1 MKRLLLISLVG
12 VVTLVSGA
20 VGATPRGE
28 SWFWLL
34 HEQEEAR
41 EYAQERAKEAA
52 LELAEL
58 DEFLGGALTDADTAQ
73 RATARLRRQVS
84 AQVAAW
90 EMAER
95 RAWRVAVLEDRE
107 QGRGMQRALALGR
120 PQGARDWQSKAD
132 LLEAVAEWQGNAG
145 ELMRRRG
152 ELTTTYAQYRARD
165 AAAEKDREEIA
176 RQARER
182 AEEQEIQREL
192 ARTARDLREEIE
204 GAQKNPTTEDFHRRK
219 GALVPPIS
227 GPPDFGFG
235 PRAQEN
241 SASFVRHTGLTYLVE
256 GGRQVRSVGDGL
268 VVFAGNMP
276 GYGRLLIVDHGGGY
290 HSLYAHLE
298 EREVDIG
305 DPVRNRQ
312 VLGSTGSSGSLE
324 GPKFYFELRQGGVP
338 VDPGPWFVSQ

>member
-1 MKRLLLISLVG
+1 M
-12 VVTLVSGA
+12 
-20 VGATPRGE
+20 
-28 SWFWLL
+28 
-34 HEQEEAR
+34 
-41 EYAQERAKEAA
+41 
-52 LELAEL
+52 
-58 DEFLGGALTDADTAQ
+58 
-73 RATARLRRQVS
+73 
-84 AQVAAW
+84 
-90 EMAER
+90 
-95 RAWRVAVLEDRE
+95 
-107 QGRGMQRALALGR
+107 
-120 PQGARDWQSKAD
+120 RDWRRKAD
-132 LLEAVAEWQGNAG
+132 LLEAVEEWQGNAG

-152 ELTTTYAQYRARD
+152 EMTTIYAQYRARD

-256 GGRQVRSVGDGL
+256 EGRQVRSVGDGL

-290 HSLYAHLE
+290 HSLYAHLD
-298 EREVDIG
+298 ERAVGTGEQ
-305 DPVRNRQ
+305 VRNRQ
-312 VLGSTGSSGSLE
+312 VLGSTGRTGSLE

-338 VDPGPWFVSQ
+338 IDPGPWFVSQ